1 MLRKLEIGLAAMAG
15 VALGRRLFRSS
26 ARRLR
31 VPSGSALGYQ
41 QGGFAGPFASPGL
54 GVDDSAPAVSGI
66 GDPKD
71 EPE

>member
-1 MLRKLEIGLAAMAG
+1 MLRKLEIGVAALAG
-15 VALGRRLFRSS
+15 VALGRKLFRAS

-31 VPSGSALGYQ
+31 VPPGSALDYQ
-41 QGGFAGPFASPGL
+41 QGGYAGAFASPGL
-54 GVDDSAPAVSGI
+54 GVGDSEPAISGI